1 MRLNNLRVQPQPG
14 RRIPIWIGGASDAAL
29 RRAVRAGDGW
39 HGTFMSP
46 EETQPILS
54 RLRAERPEEDFILSM
69 RVAWDGLS
77 DEKDDLRRRLEL
89 FQKMGLQHL
98 LASPSQPELDHWLAS
113 MEVLAK
119 LFSEF
124 R

>member
-1 MRLNNLRVQPQPG
+1 
-14 RRIPIWIGGASDAAL
+14 
-29 RRAVRAGDGW
+29 
-39 HGTFMSP
+39 
-46 EETQPILS
+46 
-54 RLRAERPEEDFILSM
+54 M

-89 FQKMGLQHL
+89 FQRMGLQHL
-98 LASPSQPELDHWLAS
+98 LASPSQPELGRWLAS